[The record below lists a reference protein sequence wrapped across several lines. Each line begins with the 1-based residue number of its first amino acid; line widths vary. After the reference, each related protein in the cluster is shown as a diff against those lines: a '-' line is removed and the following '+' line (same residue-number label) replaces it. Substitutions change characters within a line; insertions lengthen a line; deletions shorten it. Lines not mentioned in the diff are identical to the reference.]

1 MSDGVSARLAAVRE
15 RIARAAERSGRH
27 PEDVL
32 LVGVSKRKTAAELVA
47 AVRAGLDHV
56 GENYVQEAQAK
67 LSKARAALEGSAHK
81 PPTVH
86 FIGTLQRNKA
96 GAAAELFDVVET
108 VDRMALGDALDRRAG
123 DAGRQLEVLL
133 QVNVSAETGKGGVA
147 PEDLP
152 ALAAHA
158 RGWRHLAV
166 TGLMTIPAAGADPER
181 QRPAFAKLR
190 ALRDTL
196 RAEPGGEGLRHL
208 SMGMSGD
215 FEVAIEEGATIVR
228 VGTAIFG
235 SREARPRDRE
245 ARRNRA

>member
-1 MSDGVSARLAAVRE
+1 MSDNVAARLAAVRE
-15 RIARAAERSGRH
+15 RIARAAERAGRR

-32 LVGVSKRKTAAELVA
+32 LVGVSKRQAAAEIVA

-67 LSKARAALEGSAHK
+67 LSEARAVLEGSGHK
-81 PPTVH
+81 PPVAH

-96 GAAAELFDVVET
+96 GAAAQLFDVVET
-108 VDRMALGDALDRRAG
+108 VDRIALGDALDRRAG
-123 DAGRQLEVLL
+123 EAGRRLEVLL
-133 QVNVSAETGKGGVA
+133 QVNVSAEPRKGGVA
-147 PEDLP
+147 PDDLP
-152 ALAAHA
+152 ALAARA
-158 RGWRHLAV
+158 RGWRHLTL
-166 TGLMTIPAAGADPER
+166 TGLMAIPAAATDPER
-181 QRPAFAKLR
+181 LRPAFAKLR

-235 SREARPRDRE
+235 SREARPQDGAAGRYRG
-245 ARRNRA
+245 